1 MNLSK
6 IGRNIARIDNN
17 AKKVYSVATPEDNEE
32 HELKM
37 INQSVIKEGK
47 FVYTPNNEG
56 RDTISVLGMSG
67 SGKSYWIKQYCESY
81 HKKHPKHEI
90 FLFSEA
96 TEDPLFDGVS
106 YIKRVDLNENVL
118 SDPIEWTEFRDC
130 LTVWDDIDAIKGS
143 LKKFVFTLR
152 DKLLKNSRKFG
163 VSVVVSQ
170 HNYTDGHDSKTLL
183 NESGTIVFFMGNN
196 FNRSIQ
202 YLLSNYIGLN
212 KEAIEKLKNT
222 QTRATIYVKSYPQ
235 IIITDRMITTVNE
248 LSKK

>member
-1 MNLSK
+1 M
-6 IGRNIARIDNN
+6 
-17 AKKVYSVATPEDNEE
+17 
-32 HELKM
+32 
-37 INQSVIKEGK
+37 
-47 FVYTPNNEG
+47 
-56 RDTISVLGMSG
+56 
-67 SGKSYWIKQYCESY
+67 
-81 HKKHPKHEI
+81 
-90 FLFSEA
+90 
-96 TEDPLFDGVS
+96 
-106 YIKRVDLNENVL
+106 

-170 HNYTDGHDSKTLL
+170 HNYTDGH
-183 NESGTIVFFMGNN
+183 GNN